1 MIWKSLLEKYEYWKK
16 GQVLPYT
23 SLDMQEL
30 FKSNVTQ
37 DQVMLLDKIMDA
49 WTKRKENLWLIMLV
63 AYLVLGMFI
72 GYLISYGRF

>member
-1 MIWKSLLEKYEYWKK
+1 MEKYEYWKK

-30 FKSNVTQ
+30 FKSSVTQ

-49 WTKRKENLWLIMLV
+49 WTKRKENFWLLDI
-63 AYLVLGMFI
+63 
-72 GYLISYGRF
+72 

>member
-23 SLDMQEL
+23 SLEMQEL

-49 WTKRKENLWLIMLV
+49 WTKRKENFWLLDI
-63 AYLVLGMFI
+63 
-72 GYLISYGRF
+72 